1 MIRTHL
7 DRQGNREGNW
17 EELRFVFLDR
27 DGVINRKPPEGAY
40 ITSWDRWEWLPGA
53 PEAVAAL
60 NRAGLTV
67 LLATNQR
74 AIALGLLSEEGLA
87 EIHSRMRE
95 HLERC
100 GARLDGIYH
109 CPHDRGQCRC
119 RKPGPGLFERAF
131 RDFPAANPSNSV
143 MIGDSLSDI
152 EAGRRLGMETIFVE
166 GPAERRKPGSA
177 EAARL
182 AGAVVSSLA
191 EAVGLLL

>member
-1 MIRTHL
+1 METGRIRGL
-7 DRQGNREGNW
+7 WEREGDRG
-17 EELRFVFLDR
+17 ELRFVFLDR
-27 DGVINRKPPEGAY
+27 DGVVNRKPPEGDY

-53 PEAVAAL
+53 AEAIAAL
-60 NRAGLTV
+60 NQAGLTV

-87 EIHSRMRE
+87 EIHSRMRA
-95 HLERC
+95 HLEQR

-119 RKPGPGLFERAF
+119 RKPETGLFERAF
-131 RDFPAANPSNSV
+131 RDFPAANPGNSV
-143 MIGDSLSDI
+143 MIGDSLPDI
-152 EAGRRLGMETIFVE
+152 EAGRRLGMKTVFVE
-166 GPAERRKPGSA
+166 GPAERNKPGSV